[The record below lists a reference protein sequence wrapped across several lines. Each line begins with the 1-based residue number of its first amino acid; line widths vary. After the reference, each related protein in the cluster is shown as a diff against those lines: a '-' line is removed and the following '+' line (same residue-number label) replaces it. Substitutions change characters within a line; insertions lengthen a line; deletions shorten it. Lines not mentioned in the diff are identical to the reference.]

1 MENNNINYKQILF
14 DWAESYYG
22 CAVCKKRY
30 NPTSKCEESC
40 VFELDLEEFLPLLNE
55 DYLCSTFGGG
65 EPLFY
70 EHKEVADYTL

>member
-1 MENNNINYKQILF
+1 MENKKINYKQILF

-22 CAVCKKRY
+22 CDVCKKRFSPY
-30 NPTSKCEESC
+30 DKCEESC

-55 DYLCSTFGGG
+55 DYLCTTFGGG

-70 EHKEVADYTL
+70 EAKKLEDYTL